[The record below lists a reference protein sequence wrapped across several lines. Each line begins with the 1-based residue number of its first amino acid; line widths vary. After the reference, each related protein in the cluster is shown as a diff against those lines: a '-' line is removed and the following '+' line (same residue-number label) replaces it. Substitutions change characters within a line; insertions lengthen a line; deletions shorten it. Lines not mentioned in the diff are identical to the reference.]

1 MSQSTDTAKVQILLE
16 GEDARLY
23 KQIINKKQFLV
34 SAMKMF
40 SQDDKLRLIFFNDVV
55 TDTPAKEEKTA
66 EANPLGY
73 TKPVSTPPQN
83 TTPPKKG
90 W

>member
-40 SQDDKLRLIFFNDVV
+40 AQDEKLRLIFFNDVV
-55 TDTPAKEEKTA
+55 TDAPAKEQKQSGAKQLESA
-66 EANPLGY
+66 
-73 TKPVSTPPQN
+73 KPAATPPQTQTSN
-83 TTPPKKG
+83 KKS